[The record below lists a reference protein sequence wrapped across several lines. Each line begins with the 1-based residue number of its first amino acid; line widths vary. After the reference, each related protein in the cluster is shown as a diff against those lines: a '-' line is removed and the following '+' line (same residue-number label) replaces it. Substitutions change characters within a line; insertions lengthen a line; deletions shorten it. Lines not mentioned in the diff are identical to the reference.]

1 MKRILP
7 LLPLLFFIVV
17 SCHNETEKIAQT
29 EATQKKEPTIIKQY
43 GFTLNDF
50 IVIRDTV
57 KPGDSFG
64 KIMDRFGIGPGKVY
78 KITNEIA
85 ETFDPRLLVVGK
97 NYAVLKSK
105 DSLKKAKI
113 FVYEDNKIEYTVV
126 SLDDNIAAYRGQ
138 KPVTIKRKTA
148 SGIIT
153 SSLSAA
159 MEKEGLGIL
168 LSHKLANIYRWKID
182 FFRLQEGDKF
192 KLIYNEKYINDTI
205 YAGIESIEAAV
216 FVHNDE
222 PFYAF
227 SYGKDSVTGSREYYN
242 EKAKALQSFFLK
254 APVDFTRISSRY
266 QKRRYHPVLHNW
278 RSHLGTDYAAPPGT
292 PIWSTANGTVIASSY
307 TSGNGNYVKIKHNS
321 KYTTQYLHMSKRNV
335 RKGQYVKQGDIIGFV
350 GSTGLATGPHVCY
363 RFWVNGKQVD
373 PYKQHLPSSK
383 PLDEKLIPDFKE
395 NVVTPLKEE
404 LDSIPYKTLP
414 SSII

>member
-1 MKRILP
+1 MKRIFP
-7 LLPLLFFIVV
+7 LFLLTSFLLF
-17 SCHNETEKIAQT
+17 SCGDDVNEVAQNDSI
-29 EATQKKEPTIIKQY
+29 KKEQPQIIKQY
-43 GFTLNDF
+43 GFVLNDY
-50 IVIRDTV
+50 IVVRDTV

-64 KIMDRFGIGPGKVY
+64 QIMDRFGVGPSKVY
-78 KITNEIA
+78 EITKTIA
-85 ETFDPRLLVVGK
+85 ETFNPRLLVVGRNYTILK
-97 NYAVLKSK
+97 NK
-105 DSLKKAKI
+105 DSLETAKA
-113 FVYEDNKIEYTVV
+113 FVYEDNNIEYTVV
-126 SLDDNIAAYRGQ
+126 SLDNNVAAYRGQ
-138 KPVTIKRKTA
+138 KPVTIKRRVA

-192 KLIYNEKYINDTI
+192 KLVYNEKFINDTV
-205 YAGIESIEAAV
+205 YAGIQNIEAAV
-216 FVHNDE
+216 FVHNNE

-227 SYGKDSVTGSREYYN
+227 SYGADKVTGSAEYYN
-242 EKAKALQSFFLK
+242 ENAEALQSFFLK

-266 QKRRYHPVLHNW
+266 QKRRFHPVLHNW

-335 RKGQYVKQGDIIGFV
+335 RKGNYVKQGDIIGFV

-373 PYKQHLPSSK
+373 PFSQHLPSSE
-383 PLDEKLIPDFKE
+383 PLDKKLVPEYKE
-395 NVVTPLKEE
+395 SVVAPLKEE
-404 LDSIPYKTLP
+404 LDSIPFKTLP

>member
-1 MKRILP
+1 MKRLFP
-7 LLPLLFFIVV
+7 LFLLISFTFI
-17 SCHNETEKIAQT
+17 SCRNEGEKIAQT
-29 EATQKKEPTIIKQY
+29 DFAQKKQPKIIKQY
-43 GFTLNDF
+43 GFVLNDF
-50 IVIRDTV
+50 IVVRDTV

-64 KIMDRFGIGPGKVY
+64 QIMDRFGIGPGKVY
-78 KITNEIA
+78 EITNA
-85 ETFDPRLLVVGK
+85 VTETFDPRLLVVGK
-97 NYAVLKSK
+97 NYTVLKTK
-105 DSLKKAKI
+105 DSLETPKA
-113 FVYEDNKIEYTVV
+113 FVYEDNSIEYTVV
-126 SLDDNIAAYRGQ
+126 SLDGDIAAYRGQ
-138 KPVTIKRKTA
+138 KPVTVKRKMA

-153 SSLSAA
+153 SSLSSA
-159 MEKEGLGIL
+159 MEKEGLGIA

-192 KLIYNEKYINDTI
+192 KLIYNEKYINDTV
-205 YAGIESIEAAV
+205 YAGIKNIEAAV

-227 SYGKDSVTGSREYYN
+227 EYGKDNVTGSAEYYN
-242 EKAKALQSFFLK
+242 ENAEALQSFFLK

-266 QKRRYHPVLHNW
+266 QKHRYHPVLHHW
-278 RSHLGTDYAAPPGT
+278 RSHLGTDYAAPTGT

-307 TSGNGNYVKIKHNS
+307 TSGNGNYVKIRHNS

-335 RKGQYVKQGDIIGFV
+335 RKGDYVKQGDIIGFV

-383 PLDEKLIPDFKE
+383 PLDEELVPDYKKT
-395 NVVTPLKEE
+395 VVVPLKSE
-404 LDSIPYKTLP
+404 LDSIPFKSLP